1 MTDKRKLE
9 CSYLNKELVM
19 TDKTPLFTLS
29 NAFEPSIDELFSLLA
44 DSAKS
49 LNSLSD
55 ECNQLIENV
64 ENYLSSLN
72 IGLDFWYKEK
82 PVFRSDLTGSAD
94 PNSISTYIEKRLG
107 FCRING
113 SWVLG
118 IKTVRCESGFF
129 QGDLDMHFEN
139 EYFDGEP
146 IYLKGAS
153 RDLRINSAAILSDF
167 LLSYNEFVQ
176 NKVKEIQ
183 TTKNLMP

>member
-1 MTDKRKLE
+1 
-9 CSYLNKELVM
+9 M

-94 PNSISTYIEKRLG
+94 
-107 FCRING
+107 
-113 SWVLG
+113 
-118 IKTVRCESGFF
+118 
-129 QGDLDMHFEN
+129 
-139 EYFDGEP
+139 
-146 IYLKGAS
+146 
-153 RDLRINSAAILSDF
+153 
-167 LLSYNEFVQ
+167 
-176 NKVKEIQ
+176 
-183 TTKNLMP
+183 